1 MTDAIRVEASR
12 KRFEIR
18 DIRSPEARSE
28 LTPRRA
34 LQATE
39 SRMAPKVNF
48 ALAQK
53 RSADRRLLHYDVDT
67 R

>member
-1 MTDAIRVEASR
+1 
-12 KRFEIR
+12 
-18 DIRSPEARSE
+18 
-28 LTPRRA
+28 
-34 LQATE
+34 
-39 SRMAPKVNF
+39 MAPKVNF